1 MSVRYKKEMGKGEGA
16 PAYKKWYGR
25 AVSMGRVK
33 TADLAEEISHS
44 TTVTRADIMAVL
56 IELTQAMKK
65 HLQNSMTVELE
76 GLGDFRVGLKTKAA
90 DTAED
95 FTAANIYGYQIL
107 YRPEVRFVPSGQVS
121 SKGKRKGT
129 FVKTMLDGISA
140 ELLPSGSTAS
150 ATADTAADGN
160 E

>member
-16 PAYKKWYGR
+16 PAYNKWYGR

-65 HLQNSMTVELE
+65 HLQNSMTVELD
-76 GLGDFRVGLKTKAA
+76 GLGDFRVGLKTKAV
-90 DTAED
+90 DKAED

-107 YRPEVRFVPSGQVS
+107 YHPEVKFVPSGQLS
-121 SKGKRKGT
+121 TKGKRKGT
-129 FVKTMLDGISA
+129 YVKTLLDGISV
-140 ELLPSGSTAS
+140 EQLP
-150 ATADTAADGN
+150 ATGATAADNGKAASDN